1 MIDDRGNLDLTKQ
14 IEVLTKRL
22 EEAELETS
30 LVKSVGMNSPEMKA
44 LKKEINILKGR
55 VQEAELFFVV
65 HKIVLHFVLIF
76 EAINKNSI
84 ELLSFIQQ
92 IEDVKKEAD
101 ILMMNKIIFYEKELL
116 RVKYDNKKLA
126 NQITEMI
133 SKLRDANF

>member
-44 LKKEINILKGR
+44 LTKEMNVLKAR
-55 VQEAELFFVV
+55 VKEAELETSIF
-65 HKIVLHFVLIF
+65 F
-76 EAINKNSI
+76 EAINKNSLQ
-84 ELLSFIQQ
+84 LLSLLQQ
-92 IEDVKKEAD
+92 IENVKKEAD
-101 ILMMNKIIFYEKELL
+101 TLMMNKIIFYEKELL

>member
-1 MIDDRGNLDLTKQ
+1 MIDDRGDLDLTKQ

-55 VQEAELFFVV
+55 VQEAELETSIF
-65 HKIVLHFVLIF
+65 F

>member
-1 MIDDRGNLDLTKQ
+1 MIDDRGDLDLTKQ
-14 IEVLTKRL
+14 IEVLTKRIQ
-22 EEAELETS
+22 EAELETS
-30 LVKSVGMNSPEMKA
+30 
-44 LKKEINILKGR
+44 I
-55 VQEAELFFVV
+55 F
-65 HKIVLHFVLIF
+65 F

-101 ILMMNKIIFYEKELL
+101 ILMMNKIIFYEKDLL

-133 SKLRDANF
+133 SRLKDANF

>member
-55 VQEAELFFVV
+55 VQEAELETSIF
-65 HKIVLHFVLIF
+65 F

-133 SKLRDANF
+133 SKLIDGNF

>member
-1 MIDDRGNLDLTKQ
+1 MIDDRGDLDLTKQ

-30 LVKSVGMNSPEMKA
+30 
-44 LKKEINILKGR
+44 I
-55 VQEAELFFVV
+55 F
-65 HKIVLHFVLIF
+65 F

>member
-55 VQEAELFFVV
+55 VQEAELETSIF
-65 HKIVLHFVLIF
+65 F
-76 EAINKNSI
+76 EAINKNSLQ
-84 ELLSFIQQ
+84 LLSLLQQ

-101 ILMMNKIIFYEKELL
+101 TLMMNKIIFYEKELL

-133 SKLRDANF
+133 SRLKDANF